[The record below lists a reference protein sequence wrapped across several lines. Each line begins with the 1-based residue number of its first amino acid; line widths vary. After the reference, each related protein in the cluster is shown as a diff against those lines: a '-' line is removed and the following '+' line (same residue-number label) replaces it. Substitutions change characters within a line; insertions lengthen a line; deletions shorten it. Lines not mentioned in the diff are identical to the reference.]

1 MADGHAAGLLGV
13 ILEVCLNI
21 LISVVADDLDGVLVC
36 ADSTVAAQTPELA
49 LLGAS
54 SCGDG
59 SGLDLGQGQT
69 GDIIGDAQSEAL
81 LGLILLQ
88 LLEQSEDGG
97 RGSVL
102 AAQAVTAAGQDDIVQ
117 ASLTQGSSN
126 IQVQGLAQG
135 AGSLV
140 RSRTATFL
148 AVLGRTFSRAEDT
161 QGRYRRTLT
170 IPTFSP
176 LAFR

>member
-1 MADGHAAGLLGV
+1 M
-13 ILEVCLNI
+13 
-21 LISVVADDLDGVLVC
+21 VADDLDGVLVR
-36 ADSTVAAQTPELA
+36 ADGTVAAQTPELA
-49 LLGAS
+49 LLGAG

-59 SGLDLGQGQT
+59 SGLDLRQRQA
-69 GDIIGDAQSEAL
+69 GDIIGDAEGEAL
-81 LGLILLQ
+81 LRLILLQ

-102 AAQAVTAAGQDDIVQ
+102 AAQTVTAAGQDDIIL
-117 ASLTQGSSN
+117 ASLTQGSCD
-126 IQVQGLAQG
+126 IQVQGSPREP
-135 AGSLV
+135 GSLV

-148 AVLGRTFSRAEDT
+148 AVAGRTFSRAEDT
-161 QGRYRRTLT
+161 QGRYRRTLM